1 MVLGFRVWGLGLRGL
16 GFRGLG
22 FRGLGFGDITSSTI
36 RNLGFKKGSSFLPN
50 SLQFMLKETTGGEFR
65 VYRASIRF
73 L

>member
-1 MVLGFRVWGLGLRGL
+1 M

-36 RNLGFKKGSSFLPN
+36 RNLGFNQGSGFLPN

-65 VYRASIRF
+65 VYRASISRF